1 MKRQRTAGFLVIL
14 LTLLVPA
21 VGLGQ
26 AAIKLAYKFTRG
38 QPMVQVSDARAE
50 GQLTVEENG
59 KQKLLVPLALKANST
74 FSARVTQVRPDGTAT
89 LKGSLVSMSVDC
101 KQGDHAGSTRAKD
114 GKVMMTADGEEMPD
128 PATAR
133 NLFRPIT
140 FRLTSLG
147 IGPDDKEPGSLG
159 FVKIDVAEVKPD
171 TLVLATALA
180 GDLAWVLPLPDN
192 PIKVG
197 DSWSQKAKASL
208 PNDQIAEGAITYAL
222 LGFERVGGEQVARI
236 GIKGSAKASS
246 VSLTVAGEAGN
257 PDTTGKVTVDEFTQE
272 IEGTATFLVNKGRL
286 GKVDLTMRMHEV
298 ISQPKPTGKK
308 TATITATGKM
318 TLTEKS

>member
-1 MKRQRTAGFLVIL
+1 MPGPRGWFQLTRRQRDGRGTRRPKMGDKQP
-14 LTLLVPA
+14 VP
-21 VGLGQ
+21 
-26 AAIKLAYKFTRG
+26 
-38 QPMVQVSDARAE
+38 
-50 GQLTVEENG
+50 N
-59 KQKLLVPLALKANST
+59 
-74 FSARVTQVRPDGTAT
+74 FS
-89 LKGSLVSMSVDC
+89 
-101 KQGDHAGSTRAKD
+101 
-114 GKVMMTADGEEMPD
+114 
-128 PATAR
+128 
-133 NLFRPIT
+133 
-140 FRLTSLG
+140 
-147 IGPDDKEPGSLG
+147 
-159 FVKIDVAEVKPD
+159 KIDVAEVKPD